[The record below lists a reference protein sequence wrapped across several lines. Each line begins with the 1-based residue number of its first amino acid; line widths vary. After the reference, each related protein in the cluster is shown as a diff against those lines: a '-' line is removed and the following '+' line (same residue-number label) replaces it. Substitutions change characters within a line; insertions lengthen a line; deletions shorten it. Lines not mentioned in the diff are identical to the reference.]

1 MKHLYFVRHG
11 LSEMGKQG
19 LRAGAGSDPHLA
31 PEGHEQAR
39 HAGHHAKLLNIDHII
54 SSPMK
59 RAHHTARIIAQEIGY
74 PEDNIALNSLFIER
88 HFGELEGTPWEA
100 DINLDGFA
108 EVETTDTLLHRMHLA
123 YEFLRSLPFD
133 NVLVVSHGATG
144 RALRHIIH
152 PEIPFNSSEPFE
164 NAEIIQLL

>member
-11 LSEMGKQG
+11 LSEMNKRG
-19 LRAGAGSDPHLA
+19 LRAGAGSDTPLA

-39 HAGHHAKLLNIDHII
+39 LAGFHAKDLHIDHII
-54 SSPMK
+54 SSPQK
-59 RAHHTARIIAQEIGY
+59 RAHHTAQIIAREIGY
-74 PEDNIALNSLFIER
+74 PEDEIVLNSLFVER
-88 HFGELEGTPWEA
+88 HYGELEGTTWAP
-100 DINLDGFA
+100 DMNLDGFA
-108 EVETTDTLLHRMHLA
+108 DVETTDTLLHRMHMA
-123 YEFLRSLPFD
+123 YEFLLTLPAD

-152 PEIPFNSSEPFE
+152 PEIPFKSGYFP